1 MAKKHRE
8 QVFPYSVSRRL
19 INAEGFRLIL
29 FSRAYYNSIRK
40 KISDKSKPKIIK
52 ALLLSL
58 KKEDF
63 IY

>member
-1 MAKKHRE
+1 ML
-8 QVFPYSVSRRL
+8 FYFINRRL
-19 INAEGFRLIL
+19 INAESFRFIL
-29 FSRAYYNSIRK
+29 SSRVYYNSIRK
-40 KISDKSKPKIIK
+40 EIPNKSKSEIIK